1 MSLKYCL
8 CLSMV
13 ILHILLPI
21 SLGILYSLLLEINEE
36 KWRHGKMSTPYFVGI
51 FYSNLQLN
59 VCQLKSYIGHP
70 KFSWCWSSLGLMSL
84 KCCCSLSMAILH
96 LLLLISLDILHS
108 LLLEINEVKWRHGK
122 MSTPLLCASVINSVF
137 VVFLCIILCIFSL
150 IMLITCYLYYLA
162 VIYRFNYV
170 KDLNICC

>member
-1 MSLKYCL
+1 MSLKYCT

-70 KFSWCWSSLGLMSL
+70 KFSWCWYSLGLMSL

-96 LLLLISLDILHS
+96 LLLPISISLDVLHS
-108 LLLEINEVKWRHGK
+108 LLLELMRKNEGMVKC
-122 MSTPLLCASVINSVF
+122 LLHYCARQLLIQ
-137 VVFLCIILCIFSL
+137 FL
-150 IMLITCYLYYLA
+150 LYFCA
-162 VIYRFNYV
+162 
-170 KDLNICC
+170 